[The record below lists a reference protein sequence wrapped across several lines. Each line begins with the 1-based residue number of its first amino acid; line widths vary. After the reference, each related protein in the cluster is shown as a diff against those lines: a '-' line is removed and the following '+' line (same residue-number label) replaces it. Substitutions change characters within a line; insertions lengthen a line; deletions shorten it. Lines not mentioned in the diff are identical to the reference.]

1 MRSTCPGAA
10 PLHVLEERYRLQ
22 TEPVLAGQRPERTSL
37 LFLRRQ
43 VGHLLDELPPND
55 QTLDFVGT
63 LTGLADFGVS
73 RAA

>member
-1 MRSTCPGAA
+1 MRSVCPGAA
-10 PLHVLEERYRLQ
+10 PPSCQEERRRLQ